1 MKGQRLAPVAKALAA
16 LIFMACLDAC
26 NKAPEFDTAGP
37 GEPSAPALSLEE
49 DLSDVEIAKRA
60 RASALAGKEATKRA
74 IEFAQSASAA
84 VTITRQISSAW
95 TSESPA
101 RPKAGCCD
109 IRVATRSFEAT
120 VTAMN
125 SLV

>member
-1 MKGQRLAPVAKALAA
+1 MKGRRLAPVAKALAA

-37 GEPSAPALSLEE
+37 GEPSAPALNLEE

-84 VTITRQISSAW
+84 AKNAAAAAERAAAAADAAVEAIRKIPPTPSIPT
-95 TSESPA
+95 PA
-101 RPKAGCCD
+101 TPQPAK
-109 IRVATRSFEAT
+109 
-120 VTAMN
+120 
-125 SLV
+125 